1 MRMTRSGQNVSAA
14 ELAEQRRQEAYL
26 LVAGGNYPHRR
37 WSAAEDL
44 CYLGELNG
52 SAQARWLKTVEV
64 FNEQGEREQLKLFP
78 AQVEPPAGDPQ
89 VARVLVNR
97 VRLERMRRF
106 GACWLGLELWRRL
119 E

>member
-14 ELAEQRRQEAYL
+14 EPAEQRRQEAYL

-37 WSAAEDL
+37 WSAQKTL

-89 VARVLVNR
+89 REKTILLMESNV
-97 VRLERMRRF
+97 
-106 GACWLGLELWRRL
+106 
-119 E
+119 